1 MKKNEDW
8 KTNRRKL
15 TWNGEVIAWIVIQK
29 SKGKSWEKIAKSYNR
44 KYKHNTTGGYLYT
57 KYRQTLLTGKV
68 TPHKAHLTP
77 EEEVFLNACFL
88 NNFSNTRTLD
98 GFEEQFGVR
107 LSKRQ
112 LSEHQK
118 RLVIQDKIQHENMVE
133 KQIEKRVNN
142 MKKGRWTTKETEQL
156 MACKNRQD
164 VVALARKLKRSV
176 GSAEQKWYKA
186 KKTVKVN
193 KPEPSPK
200 PQKKTKKNWLKRN
213 HATGRYSKEE
223 VNKLAACHT
232 LEEALNCGLNRS
244 NYSITGKWNAM
255 HPYQSRWTQEK
266 DFDLLCNFY
275 ELSIDEARKRY
286 NRTYSQIAGRLEM
299 LVDSAKPE
307 HISMLMKAAEAI
319 KSRKEKDSKPVKL
332 SRKEKRMAKKQAKKD
347 KKIAKAQAKLDK
359 MRGE

>member
-1 MKKNEDW
+1 MNINADK
-8 KTNRRKL
+8 RKL

-44 KYKHNTTGGYLYT
+44 KYKHNTSGNYLYT

-68 TPHKAHLTP
+68 IPHKAHLTP

-88 NNFSNTRTLD
+88 NNFSVPKTIE
-98 GFEEQFGVR
+98 GFKEQFGVR
-107 LSKRQ
+107 LSKKQ
-112 LSEHQK
+112 LSEYQK
-118 RLVIQDKIQHENMVE
+118 KLVIQGKIQHENMVE

-142 MKKGRWTTKETEQL
+142 MKKGRWTTKEDKQL
-156 MACKNRQD
+156 MACKNRQE
-164 VVALARKLKRSV
+164 VLALAKKLNRSIT
-176 GSAEQKWYKA
+176 SAEQRWYKA

-200 PQKKTKKNWLKRN
+200 PQKKTKKQSKR
-213 HATGRYSKEE
+213 TYS
-223 VNKLAACHT
+223 
-232 LEEALNCGLNRS
+232 
-244 NYSITGKWNAM
+244 
-255 HPYQSRWTQEK
+255 PRWTQEE

-286 NRTYSQIAGRLEM
+286 NRTYSQIAGRLEK

-319 KSRKEKDSKPVKL
+319 KLRKEKDSKPVKL

-347 KKIAKAQAKLDK
+347 KKIAKAQAQLNKL
-359 MRGE
+359 RGV

>member
-1 MKKNEDW
+1 MNNNADK
-8 KTNRRKL
+8 RKL

-44 KYKHNTTGGYLYT
+44 KYKHNTSGNYLYS
-57 KYRQTLLTGKV
+57 KYRLTLLTGKV
-68 TPHKAHLTP
+68 KPHKAHLTP

-88 NNFSNTRTLD
+88 NNFSNTKTLD

-112 LSEHQK
+112 LGEHQK

-142 MKKGRWTTKETEQL
+142 MKKGKWTTKEDKQL
-156 MACKNRQD
+156 MACKNRQE
-164 VVALARKLKRSV
+164 VLALAKKLNRSIS
-176 GSAEQKWYKA
+176 SAEQRWYKA

-200 PQKKTKKNWLKRN
+200 PQRKAKPNSSFTV
-213 HATGRYSKEE
+213 GRYSKEE

-244 NYSITGKWNAM
+244 DYSITGKWNAM
-255 HPYQSRWTQEK
+255 HPYQSRWTKEK

-286 NRTYSQIAGRLEM
+286 NRTYSQIAGRLER
-299 LVDSAKPE
+299 LVDSTKPE

>member
-1 MKKNEDW
+1 MNNNADK
-8 KTNRRKL
+8 RKL

-44 KYKHNTTGGYLYT
+44 KYKHNTTGSYLYT

-68 TPHKAHLTP
+68 VTHKEHLTP
-77 EEEVFLNACFL
+77 EEEVFLSACFL
-88 NNFSNTRTLD
+88 NNFSVLKTIN
-98 GFEEQFGVR
+98 GFKEQFGQKLSKKR
-107 LSKRQ
+107 LS
-112 LSEHQK
+112 EYQK
-118 RLVIQDKIQHENMVE
+118 KLAIQGKIQHENMVE

-142 MKKGRWTTKETEQL
+142 MKKGRWTAKETKQL
-156 MACKNRQD
+156 MACKTRQE
-164 VVALARKLKRSV
+164 VLALARKLKRSA
-176 GSAEQKWYKA
+176 GSAEQRWYKA
-186 KKTVKVN
+186 KKTVEVN

-200 PQKKTKKNWLKRN
+200 PQKKTKKQSKR
-213 HATGRYSKEE
+213 TY
-223 VNKLAACHT
+223 T
-232 LEEALNCGLNRS
+232 
-244 NYSITGKWNAM
+244 
-255 HPYQSRWTQEK
+255 PRWTQEE

-286 NRTYSQIAGRLEM
+286 NRTYSQIAGRLEK

-359 MRGE
+359 IRGE